1 MGSESPIVDERK
13 TARARRKGSFT
24 GSLFVLTR
32 SVSEPLF
39 TPRTQPQK
47 LLSLLSAGGI
57 KSLHAGT
64 DKRTLGRTLRQA
76 ANEQDSDKL
85 LELVKEI
92 NRLLAEQQDRLSN
105 KKPHPEE

>member
-1 MGSESPIVDERK
+1 MQGPTRERWEE
-13 TARARRKGSFT
+13 
-24 GSLFVLTR
+24 LC
-32 SVSEPLF
+32 E
-39 TPRTQPQK
+39 
-47 LLSLLSAGGI
+47 
-57 KSLHAGT
+57 
-64 DKRTLGRTLRQA
+64 QA